1 MSRPKKVDWTLKER
15 LERIRLAGLNEPQ
28 ESDTTEDEIADLD
41 ERIQSILGIFKSKPL
56 KSTEMNY
63 LIMYDISDNK
73 VRTQIANFLIR
84 EGCIRIQKSVYL
96 IRSENKKFDEI
107 YTALSEV
114 NSYYENADSIILVPL
129 NASDAR
135 SMKLIGKNVNI
146 QAIVD
151 KPNTLFF

>member
-1 MSRPKKVDWTLKER
+1 MSRPKKVDWSLKER
-15 LERIRLAGLNEPQ
+15 LERIHEAGLNIPNENRK
-28 ESDTTEDEIADLD
+28 EEEEIADLD
-41 ERIQSILGIFKSKPL
+41 ERIQAILGIFKSKPL

-96 IRSENKKFDEI
+96 VRSENKKFDEI

-129 NASDAR
+129 NATDAR

>member
-1 MSRPKKVDWTLKER
+1 MSRPKKVDWNLKEK
-15 LERIRLAGLNEPQ
+15 LERIHSAGLNIPK
-28 ESDTTEDEIADLD
+28 ESRNEEGEIADLD
-41 ERIQSILGIFKSKPL
+41 ERIQAILGIFKSKPL

-96 IRSENKKFDEI
+96 VRSENKKFDEI
-107 YTALSEV
+107 YAALSEV

-129 NASDAR
+129 NATDAR